1 MHYSEEIV
9 EMSENVEMK
18 DSAELKEESL
28 LKRLKKLQDRVSF
41 LEKSNMSLLT
51 RVQTLKLK
59 NKELDQ
65 SVFDLFTI
73 SQAGKVFTSTPD
85 TKQLS
90 IILLSMI
97 TERLGVKKCSLLLH
111 NKDRRYFYVS
121 HSIGIDERVAGN
133 VTYNYKEG
141 LFWQLLANGDPFS
154 VVDIEGNNRFAN
166 IFKENNLEA
175 LESSTWV
182 PMKTRNSVIGIVTLD
197 QKDIDQANLE
207 YLSHLAGQ
215 AAASFE
221 TAFLYQQVG
230 RSRLELDKQMHNLK
244 ILYDIGKALNFI
256 DDLTKLLVLIIDQAI
271 EVVHASKGSLMLLE
285 NGELVVRVVRGI
297 DKITEEKILNGEIQ
311 CTRIKVGEGIAG
323 RVARMGEPLLID
335 DTSQDGRFKAS
346 KYSNVEN
353 IMCVPLKVYDDTIG
367 VINMS
372 NKKEGKIFTQED
384 LKIITT
390 LADQAAVAINNARLY
405 EMAVTDGLTKLYIR
419 RHFMQRFD
427 DEYKRASRYGH
438 QLSLLMLDI
447 DHFKRLNDTYGHQAG
462 DKVLIEA
469 AKIFRRMVRS
479 TDIVGR
485 YGGEEF
491 CVLLPET
498 PTKGAIAIAD
508 RLRKELESSSVYFSE
523 IEIKVTISIG
533 VSTFPRDADD
543 PTELIRK
550 ADLALYRSKEEGRN
564 RVTSFSIPPEGEEE
578 ETGRGKPHEE
588 ESLVIPD
595 IQQIVEKKSQN

>member
-1 MHYSEEIV
+1 MHYSEEMV
-9 EMSENVEMK
+9 EMSENDEQK
-18 DSAELKEESL
+18 DSTEIKEESL
-28 LKRLKKLQDRVSF
+28 LKRMKKLQDRVSF
-41 LEKSNMSLLT
+41 LEKSNMSLLS
-51 RVQTLKLK
+51 RVQTLKQK

-111 NKDRRYFYVS
+111 NKDRRYFSVS
-121 HSIGIDERVAGN
+121 HCIGIDERVAGN

-323 RVARMGEPLLID
+323 RVAQMGEPLLID
-335 DTSQDGRFKAS
+335 DTTQDGRFKVS

-469 AKIFRRMVRS
+469 AKIFKRMVRS

-508 RLRKELESSSVYFSE
+508 RLRKELETSSVYFTG

-543 PTELIRK
+543 PAELIRK
-550 ADLALYRSKEEGRN
+550 ADLSLYRSKEEGRN
-564 RVTSFSIPPEGEEE
+564 RVTSFSVPPEGEEE
-578 ETGRGKPHEE
+578 EAGRGRPLEE

-595 IQQIVEKKSQN
+595 IQQIVDQKSQN